1 MALLRKLVLVALA
14 SCASALNPAIKFA
27 GVGIQALKPIFS
39 LETKLQALVLGK
51 IGGVDVDDVKSELD
65 AVGKTPCVIYSYGL
79 SPFSTEAIALLEET
93 GCTFEN
99 RQLGLEW
106 FLLGPR
112 ASVFRAELETMTG
125 QSSLPHV
132 FIGGKSVG
140 GLSSGTPGLA
150 ALQESGELTTMLKQ
164 AKALR

>member
-1 MALLRKLVLVALA
+1 
-14 SCASALNPAIKFA
+14 
-27 GVGIQALKPIFS
+27 
-39 LETKLQALVLGK
+39 
-51 IGGVDVDDVKSELD
+51 
-65 AVGKTPCVIYSYGL
+65 
-79 SPFSTEAIALLEET
+79 
-93 GCTFEN
+93 
-99 RQLGLEW
+99 
-106 FLLGPR
+106 
-112 ASVFRAELETMTG
+112 MTG